1 MIARMLVMLIAVA
14 AVLGAVFGYR
24 AYVDRQQAKAMAG
37 AGPPLQ
43 TVSTTKAVITDWQ
56 PSIEAVGSLRAEQ
69 GTDLSL
75 ELAGLVE
82 TLDFHS
88 GQDVTAGQ
96 LLLRLNADDDVAK
109 LQSLEASAQI
119 AQINYDRDLRQL
131 KPGAVSQAV
140 VDNDAATLKSAQAQV
155 AQQKALIEKKRLRA
169 PFAGRLGLRQVDLGQ
184 YLSPG
189 TLIVTLQS
197 LDPIFADFYVP
208 QQAAALI
215 KPGQTVTVRVDTFPG
230 KVFSGEV
237 QALSPKVDPT
247 TRNFAVR
254 AVVKNP
260 DKLLL
265 PGMYAKV
272 AVDSGA
278 VQRFVTLPQTAV
290 AYNSFGST
298 VFLADE
304 QGKDAKGQPR
314 LIARQVLVTT
324 GATRGDQVAILT
336 GVKEGQ
342 TVVTAGQI
350 KLRQGSALA
359 VNNAVPAPNDPDPKP
374 PDQ

>member
-1 MIARMLVMLIAVA
+1 VIGRMLVMLIVVG
-14 AVLGAVFGYR
+14 AVLGAALGFR
-24 AYVDRQQAKAMAG
+24 SYVDNQRSKMMAG

-43 TVSTTKAVITDWQ
+43 TVSTTKAEMADWQ

-75 ELAGLVE
+75 ELGGLVE
-82 TLDFHS
+82 TIEFHS

-96 LLLRLNADDDVAK
+96 LLLRLNADDDIAK

-140 VDNDAATLKSAQAQV
+140 VDNDAATLKSAQAQ
-155 AQQKALIEKKRLRA
+155 ANQQRVLIEKKRLRA

-189 TLIVTLQS
+189 TLIVTLQA

-208 QQAAALI
+208 QQAADKI
-215 KPGQTVTVRVDTFPG
+215 KPGQAVKVQVDAFPG
-230 KVFSGEV
+230 RVFSGEV
-237 QALSPKVDPT
+237 QALSPKVDAT
-247 TRNFAVR
+247 TRNFQVR

-260 DKLLL
+260 DRALL

-272 AVDSGA
+272 TVDSGA

-290 AYNSFGST
+290 AYNSYGTT
-298 VFLADE
+298 VFLADD
-304 QGKDAKGQPR
+304 QGKDANGRPK
-314 LIARQVLVTT
+314 LVARQVLVTT

-336 GVKEGQ
+336 GVKEGA

-350 KLRQGSALA
+350 KLRQGSFLA

-374 PDQ
+374 RDQ

>member
-1 MIARMLVMLIAVA
+1 MIARTLVMLIAVG
-14 AVLGAVFGYR
+14 AVLAAVFGFR
-24 AYVDRQQAKAMAG
+24 AYVDRQYAKAMAG

-43 TVSTTKAVITDWQ
+43 TVSTTKAVTTDWQ

-96 LLLRLNADDDVAK
+96 LLLRLNADDDIAR

-155 AQQKALIEKKRLRA
+155 AQQKALIDKKRLRA

-189 TLIVTLQS
+189 TLIVTLQ
-197 LDPIFADFYVP
+197 
-208 QQAAALI
+208 
-215 KPGQTVTVRVDTFPG
+215 
-230 KVFSGEV
+230 
-237 QALSPKVDPT
+237 ALS
-247 TRNFAVR
+247 
-254 AVVKNP
+254 
-260 DKLLL
+260 
-265 PGMYAKV
+265 
-272 AVDSGA
+272 
-278 VQRFVTLPQTAV
+278 
-290 AYNSFGST
+290 
-298 VFLADE
+298 
-304 QGKDAKGQPR
+304 
-314 LIARQVLVTT
+314 LIH
-324 GATRGDQVAILT
+324 I
-336 GVKEGQ
+336 
-342 TVVTAGQI
+342 
-350 KLRQGSALA
+350 
-359 VNNAVPAPNDPDPKP
+359 
-374 PDQ
+374 